1 MKAAVHS
8 QMTRIFLLIF
18 LSAPGAGA
26 AWALEASLDPA
37 AVRQGS
43 VLRVEVRASGEE
55 APLEILM
62 GERLFP
68 LYPVGP
74 RRLRGLLG
82 FTVKASSGAMELRVL
97 RKDRPGEVLKT
108 LAFELRGKDFGKQN
122 LSLPPEKASLP
133 DRPDAGKALGEIRA
147 ALAAHTPSQRW
158 KGLFRLPVEKG
169 RKSSSYGHSRTINK
183 KKAWDWHKGI
193 DIAAPAGTPV
203 LAPNDGVVALAAHY
217 PVQGGVV
224 VLDHGQGVLSAFLHL
239 KTVSVKPG
247 TEVAKGGLLGKI
259 GSHGFSTGPHV
270 HWGVYVHG
278 DAVDPEA
285 WLTREF

>member
-1 MKAAVHS
+1 
-8 QMTRIFLLIF
+8 MTRILPLAV
-18 LSAPGAGA
+18 LSALPTLAFSTPA
-26 AWALEASLDPA
+26 IEASLEPA
-37 AVRQGS
+37 QVRQGE
-43 VLRVEVRASGEE
+43 VLRVEVRAVEEE
-55 APLEILM
+55 APLEIRM

-74 RRLRGLLG
+74 KRLRGLLG
-82 FTVKASSGAMELRVL
+82 FTVKASSGAMELHVL
-97 RKDRPGEVLKT
+97 RKDRPGETLRT
-108 LAFELRGKDFGKQN
+108 LAFKLRGKDFGKQN
-122 LSLPPEKASLP
+122 LSLPPDKASLP

-147 ALAAHTPSQRW
+147 ALAAHTPPQRW

-169 RKSSSYGHSRTINK
+169 RKSSSYGHSRTVNK

-203 LAPNDGVVALAAHY
+203 LAPNDGLVALATHY

-247 TEVAKGGLLGKI
+247 EDVPKGGLIGRI

-285 WLTREF
+285 WLKREF